1 MGTMVGIGPR
11 SSGYR
16 DEDDAEPVY
25 LLTQRR
31 SSIPPPAAWPPPAAI
46 PRSSGAQ
53 PVMARAAAP
62 QEPARVPL
70 HSDVSVRDEAFRNTP
85 WDADEEDGMLG
96 DDEPYLHSAR
106 RFTRRRRAM
115 RVLGAL
121 ALAGTL
127 GGGTL
132 LLEQPKVRREALAFV
147 TLGHAEGAARLGRR
161 IADFFEGFRR

>member
-11 SSGYR
+11 PNGYR

-31 SSIPPPAAWPPPAAI
+31 SSIPPPPAWPPPAAI

-53 PVMARAAAP
+53 PMMARATAP
-62 QEPARVPL
+62 QESARAPL
-70 HSDVSVRDEAFRNTP
+70 HSDVSVRDEASRNTP
-85 WDADEEDGMLG
+85 WDEEDGMLG
-96 DDEPYLHSAR
+96 DEPYLHRAR